1 MAILHKK
8 TRSVPIVFA
17 QIGDPVGLGFVAS
30 LARPGGN
37 FTGFGNFEVAL
48 SAKWLELLKQVA
60 PSVTRVAVLYDPAN
74 PESFAMTS
82 IIEAAARSHNVQV
95 FPAAVRDAGEIE
107 RTLDAFGR
115 EPNGGLIPIPGPLL
129 VTNRDLVISVAIRHR
144 LPNVYAYR
152 YYPVSGGLASYG
164 VDNIDPYRR
173 AASYVDKS
181 SKAKSPATFQSKCRP
196 NSSWSSIS
204 KLRKSLASLSQKD
217 CSPRPTR

>member
-74 PESFAMTS
+74 PKSFAMTS

-129 VTNRDLVISVAIRHR
+129 VTNGGPCHFGRDTAPAAER
-144 LPNVYAYR
+144 LCV
-152 YYPVSGGLASYG
+152 PVL
-164 VDNIDPYRR
+164 PRQRR
-173 AASYVDKS
+173 S
-181 SKAKSPATFQSKCRP
+181 R
-196 NSSWSSIS
+196 I
-204 KLRKSLASLSQKD
+204 LR
-217 CSPRPTR
+217 CG